1 MQEKRTHTRVALKDI
16 REAPTNGIYITK
28 DELHKYGIFTALL
41 FLLLSFFALFSR
53 KGRKG

>member
-41 FLLLSFFALFSR
+41 FLLLSFFALFGR